1 MILRIWFWIFFFLV
15 FDMKSEKMMIG
26 LELVEE
32 RRYVLILV
40 FWFWFF
46 PASDAEEDG
55 RFGFGVEATKEG
67 PFGFRN
73 EDDMF

>member
-1 MILRIWFWIFFFLV
+1 
-15 FDMKSEKMMIG
+15 MIG

-55 RFGFGVEATKEG
+55 RFGFGVGAAKEG
-67 PFGFRN
+67 LFGFRN